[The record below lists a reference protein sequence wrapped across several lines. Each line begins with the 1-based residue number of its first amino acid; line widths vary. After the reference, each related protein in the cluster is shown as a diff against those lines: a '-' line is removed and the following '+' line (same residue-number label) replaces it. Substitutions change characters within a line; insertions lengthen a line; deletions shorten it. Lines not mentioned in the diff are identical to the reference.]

1 MCKYYKERKHTYL
14 GSHSKL
20 NLLIVL
26 TLKKCY
32 FKWENLSSVS
42 IELPNFILL
51 LEDFLRK
58 VHYCI
63 IYMYEETTLDW
74 CRVIS
79 MSYMLLTENNQI
91 VMEHL
96 QKIWHVHMDVHIF
109 EANIL

>member
-42 IELPNFILL
+42 IDLHNFILL
-51 LEDFLRK
+51 LEDFLKK
-58 VHYCI
+58 VHYSI
-63 IYMYEETTLDW
+63 IYMYKKTLLIGAESSAW
-74 CRVIS
+74 STCS
-79 MSYMLLTENNQI
+79 SLKMA
-91 VMEHL
+91 
-96 QKIWHVHMDVHIF
+96 K
-109 EANIL
+109 